1 MEYNIKKLREN
12 AGMTQEQLATRS
24 GVSRVTIAM
33 LESKSDH
40 VTTTRTLVKIAG
52 ALGTTVDAL
61 FFASPVQPTE
71 QPLG

>member
-12 AGMTQEQLATRS
+12 AGMTQEQLATKS

-33 LESKSDH
+33 LECKSNH

-61 FFASPVQPTE
+61 FFTTDVQSAE
-71 QPLG
+71 QNAV